1 MLVPIARNA
10 MLALAL
16 TAAAAP
22 GPRAEVSVPESQQ
35 QIRLSFAP
43 VVKRV
48 AAAVVNIRIRAA
60 QQQSQNPLYADPFY
74 RRFFGDN
81 EGQQRPDSGAVGSG
95 VILRENGVI
104 VTNHH
109 VIKSAGTID
118 VILNDKRTFTAKV
131 LLSDERTD
139 LAVLQIDTKGE
150 KLPFLELR
158 DSDEVEVGDLVL
170 AIGNPFGV
178 GQTVTSGIVS
188 AVARSSVNISDI
200 RSFIQTDAAINPG
213 NSGGALVTLDGRLAG
228 INTAIISPRSGAG
241 TGGNVGIGFAIP
253 ANMVYAVVRAALTTG
268 RIARPTLGIGGQD
281 VTADIARARGLE
293 KIGGVIVSTVQ
304 PDSPAAAVGIKAGDV
319 ILKIN
324 GRDVSDIQDLRFR
337 LATMPVGGVV
347 KLTLMRGKETVE
359 VDVPLREAAAATEI
373 ENAVTLTGNHPL
385 AGAHVTKLTAGVAE
399 QLSLRGTRGIVIVKV
414 NPNSPA
420 ARRGFRPKDVLLQV
434 NGNALDSV
442 DELRRALAQTQ
453 GFWQIVGSRD
463 GTMFRIVL
471 QQQQ

>member
-1 MLVPIARNA
+1 MIARSA
-10 MLALAL
+10 ALAVLLALA
-16 TAAAAP
+16 TPHAAH
-22 GPRAEVSVPESQQ
+22 AEVSVPESQQ

-43 VVKRV
+43 VVKRA
-48 AAAVVNIRIRAA
+48 AAAVVNIRIRSS
-60 QQQSQNPLYADPFY
+60 QQAQNPLYADPFY

-95 VILRENGVI
+95 VILRDNGVI

-109 VIKSAGTID
+109 VIKSGGTID

-139 LAVLQIDTKGE
+139 LAVLQIDTAGE
-150 KLPFLELR
+150 KMPYLELR

-188 AVARSSVNISDI
+188 AVARSSVNIADI

-253 ANMVYAVVRAALTTG
+253 ANMVNAVVRAALTTG

-281 VTADIARARGLE
+281 VTAEIARARGLDR
-293 KIGGVIVSTVQ
+293 IGGVIVSTVQ

-337 LATMPVGGVV
+337 LATMPVGGKV
-347 KLTLMRGKETVE
+347 KLTIMRGKETVE
-359 VDVPLREAAAATEI
+359 VEVPLREAAAATEI
-373 ENAVTLTGNHPL
+373 ESALTLTGNHPL
-385 AGAHVTKLTAGVAE
+385 AGAHVTKLTPAVAE
-399 QLSLRGTRGIVIVKV
+399 QLSMRGSRGIVIVKV
-414 NPNSPA
+414 NPGSLA
-420 ARRGFRPKDVLLQV
+420 ARRGFRAKDVLLQV
-434 NGNALDSV
+434 NGIALDSV
-442 DELRRALAQTQ
+442 EELRQAMAQGQ
-453 GFWQIVGSRD
+453 GMWNIAGSRD
-463 GTMFRIVL
+463 GTLFRIML
-471 QQQQ
+471 QQQ

>member
-1 MLVPIARNA
+1 MIARNA
-10 MLALAL
+10 ALAL
-16 TAAAAP
+16 VLAFAAP
-22 GPRAEVSVPESQQ
+22 LAARAEVGVPPQSRE

-48 AAAVVNIRIRAA
+48 AAAVVNIRIRT
-60 QQQSQNPLYADPFY
+60 QQQAQNPLYADPFY
-74 RRFFGDN
+74 RRFFGDDD
-81 EGQQRPDSGAVGSG
+81 GQRRDQNGPVGSG

-109 VIKSAGTID
+109 VIKGGGAID

-139 LAVLQIDTKGE
+139 LAVLQVDAKGE
-150 KLPFLELR
+150 KMPYLELR

-188 AVARSSVNISDI
+188 AVARSSVSIADF

-213 NSGGALVTLDGRLAG
+213 NSGGALVTLDGKLAG

-253 ANMVYAVVRAALTTG
+253 SNMVGAVMRAALTTG

-281 VTADIARARGLE
+281 VTAEIARARGIDR
-293 KIGGVIVSTVQ
+293 IGGVIVSTVQ
-304 PDSPAAAVGIKAGDV
+304 PDSPAAAVGIKAGDI

-324 GRDVSDIQDLRFR
+324 GRDVADIQDLRFR
-337 LATMPVGGVV
+337 LATMPVGGMV
-347 KLTLMRGKETVE
+347 KLTVLRGKETVE
-359 VDVPLREAAAATEI
+359 VEVPLREAAAATEI
-373 ENAVTLTGNHPL
+373 ENATTLTGNHPL
-385 AGAHVTKLTAGVAE
+385 AGAQVAKLTAAVAD
-399 QLSLRGTRGIVIVKV
+399 QLGLRGSRGIVIVKV
-414 NPNSPA
+414 APNSNA
-420 ARRGFRPKDVLLQV
+420 QRRGFRAKDVLLQI
-434 NGNALDSV
+434 NGLALESV
-442 DELRRALAQTQ
+442 DELRQALAQGQ
-453 GFWQIVGSRD
+453 GAWHIVGNRD
-463 GTMFRIVL
+463 GTSFRIVL
-471 QQQQ
+471 QQQ

>member
-1 MLVPIARNA
+1 MLVPLARTA
-10 MLALAL
+10 ALALVLALAAPH
-16 TAAAAP
+16 AA
-22 GPRAEVSVPESQQ
+22 RAEVSVPESQQ

-48 AAAVVNIRIRAA
+48 AAAVVNIRIRAP
-60 QQQSQNPLYADPFY
+60 QQQAQNPLYADPFY

-81 EGQQRPDSGAVGSG
+81 GGQQRPDNGAVGSG
-95 VILRENGVI
+95 VILRENGLI

-109 VIKSAGTID
+109 VIKSGGTID
-118 VILNDKRTFTAKV
+118 VILADKRTFTAKL

-150 KLPFLELR
+150 KLPYLELR

-188 AVARSSVNISDI
+188 AVARTSVSISDF
-200 RSFIQTDAAINPG
+200 RSFIQTDAPINPG
-213 NSGGALVTLDGRLAG
+213 NSGGALVTLDGKLAG
-228 INTAIISPRSGAG
+228 INTAILSRSGG
-241 TGGNVGIGFAIP
+241 SVGIGFAIP
-253 ANMVYAVVRAALTTG
+253 SNMVGAVVRAALTTG

-293 KIGGVIVSTVQ
+293 RIGGVIVSTVQ

-337 LATMPVGGVV
+337 LATMAVGGKV
-347 KLTLMRGKETVE
+347 KLAMVRGKEQVE
-359 VDVPLREAAAATEI
+359 IEVELREAAAVKELESAT
-373 ENAVTLTGNHPL
+373 TLTGNHPL
-385 AGAHVTKLTAGVAE
+385 SGAAVVELTPGVAE
-399 QLSLRGTRGIVIVKV
+399 QLGIRGIDRGIVVVKV
-414 NPNSPA
+414 QPGSTA
-420 ARRGFRPKDVLLQV
+420 ARRGFRAKDVLVQI
-434 NGNALDSV
+434 NGANVASL
-442 DELRRALAQTQ
+442 EQLRTAMAPGQEA
-453 GFWQIVGSRD
+453 WQIVGVRD
-463 GTMFRIVL
+463 GSPFRIL
-471 QQQQ
+471 LYQR

>member
-1 MLVPIARNA
+1 MIARTA
-10 MLALAL
+10 ALALVLALAIPP
-16 TAAAAP
+16 AV
-22 GPRAEVSVPESQQ
+22 RAEVSVPQSEQ

-60 QQQSQNPLYADPFY
+60 QPQSQNPLYADPFY

-81 EGQQRPDSGAVGSG
+81 DGQQRPGTGAAGSG
-95 VILRENGVI
+95 VIVRENGIV

-109 VIKSAGTID
+109 VIKSGGTID

-150 KLPFLELR
+150 KLPFLQLR

-188 AVARSSVNISDI
+188 AVARTSVSITDV

-213 NSGGALVTLDGRLAG
+213 NSGGALVTLDGKLAG

-253 ANMVYAVVRAALTTG
+253 SNMVGAVVRAALTTG

-293 KIGGVIVSTVQ
+293 RIGGVIVSTVQ
-304 PDSPAAAVGIKAGDV
+304 ADSPAAHAGIKAGDV

-324 GRDVSDIQDLRFR
+324 GRDVNDIQDLRFR
-337 LATMPVGGVV
+337 LATMPVGGKV
-347 KLTLMRGKETVE
+347 KLTMMRGKETTEIEVE
-359 VDVPLREAAAATEI
+359 LREAAAVKEI
-373 ENAVTLTGNHPL
+373 ENAATLTGNHPL
-385 AGAHVTKLTAGVAE
+385 AGAAVLKLTPAVADQLGV
-399 QLSLRGTRGIVIVKV
+399 RGINRGIVIVKV
-414 NPNSPA
+414 QPGSLA
-420 ARRGFRPKDVLLQV
+420 ARRGFRPKDVLVQV
-434 NGNALDSV
+434 NGQTLDSV
-442 DELRRALAQTQ
+442 EELRSVLAGGQ
-453 GFWQIVGSRD
+453 GAWQIVGVRD
-463 GTMFRIVL
+463 GTVFRIML
-471 QQQQ
+471 YQQ

>member
-1 MLVPIARNA
+1 MIARSA
-10 MLALAL
+10 ALAVVLALAL
-16 TAAAAP
+16 PHAV
-22 GPRAEVSVPESQQ
+22 RAEVSVPESQQ

-48 AAAVVNIRIRAA
+48 AAAVVNIRIRA
-60 QQQSQNPLYADPFY
+60 QQQAQNPLYADPFY

-81 EGQQRPDSGAVGSG
+81 EGQQRDTGAVGSG
-95 VILRENGVI
+95 VILRDNGVI

-109 VIKSAGTID
+109 VIKSGGTID

-253 ANMVYAVVRAALTTG
+253 ANMVGAVVRAALTTG

-281 VTADIARARGLE
+281 VTADIARARGLDR
-293 KIGGVIVSTVQ
+293 IGGVIVSTVQ
-304 PDSPAAAVGIKAGDV
+304 PDSPAAGVGIKAGDV

-324 GRDVSDIQDLRFR
+324 GREVSDIQDLRFR
-337 LATMPVGGVV
+337 LATMPVGGKV
-347 KLTLMRGKETVE
+347 KLTIIRGKETVE
-359 VDVPLREAAAATEI
+359 VEVPLKEAAAATEI

-385 AGAHVTKLTAGVAE
+385 AGAQVTKLTAGVAE
-399 QLSLRGTRGIVIVKV
+399 QLSMRGNRGIVIVKV
-414 NPNSPA
+414 NPGSIA
-420 ARRGFRPKDVLLQV
+420 ARRGFKPKDVLLQV
-434 NGNALDSV
+434 NGVALDSV
-442 DELRRALAQTQ
+442 DELRQALAQSQ
-453 GFWQIVGSRD
+453 GMWNIVGSRD
-463 GTMFRIVL
+463 GTAFRIML
-471 QQQQ
+471 QQQ